1 MFDTTTYPKSF
12 PIEKE
17 FTEERL
23 LAIKEALWYAYMANY
38 LAIG

>member
-12 PIEKE
+12 PIKKE
-17 FTEERL
+17 FIKERL
-23 LAIKEALWYAYMANY
+23 LAIEEALWYAYMANY